1 MQKNNI
7 MLLHVSCSIMDIF
20 ITSGFGF
27 SIWIPSPAGFPVEL
41 MSYIG
46 VNSVIQAYITLSS
59 GLAAIFSYVA
69 LFESRYNNLVRHD
82 KSEFTRFL
90 RALFYLTNIVFLQG
104 CMIFIFWHM
113 PTQKE
118 GRMNVKKDHPCIP
131 LSYVENP
138 NFLHLNSPTSD
149 TVLVTVFL
157 MVSMINVLFIQLIYY
172 LSYTAY
178 YLFSGT
184 RTVSVSTRKFQTKF
198 FTASLLQMAIPSV
211 SFALPI
217 MAYMTL
223 WANAYYDQSKFIH
236 NAISQVICP
245 SGIS

>member
-1 MQKNNI
+1 
-7 MLLHVSCSIMDIF
+7 
-20 ITSGFGF
+20 
-27 SIWIPSPAGFPVEL
+27 
-41 MSYIG
+41 
-46 VNSVIQAYITLSS
+46 
-59 GLAAIFSYVA
+59 
-69 LFESRYNNLVRHD
+69 
-82 KSEFTRFL
+82 
-90 RALFYLTNIVFLQG
+90 
-104 CMIFIFWHM
+104 MIFIFWHM

-118 GRMNVKKDHPCIP
+118 GRMNVKKVETLLYTSVYRNQQHFCLQDHPCIP